1 MKTRAIT
8 GIFFCVV
15 MLASMLLTQEIFAA
29 FFTLLSIWCTYEFYG
44 IIRNEQQRPDTFL
57 GLTVAAVIMTT
68 SSFYLLGYI
77 PGKYM
82 LLSIPLVLAIYLKAL
97 FDKRSLPFNDIAIT
111 FLGILYVI
119 LPFLSFLGLGFIQGR
134 FQAEIPVGFML
145 LLWTSDTGA
154 YLAGRSLGKHKL
166 FERISP
172 KKTWEGFAGGIVLA
186 LVVGY
191 FLAQNY
197 PILPLELWLSMAVL
211 IACFGTLGDLVESM
225 LKRSLNV
232 KDSGTIL
239 PGHGGLLDR
248 FDGLLVAAPLVYILL
263 KFMEL

>member
-8 GIFFCVV
+8 GFFFILV
-15 MLASMLLTQEIFAA
+15 MLASLLINQFVFAA
-29 FFTLLSIWCTYEFYG
+29 FFTVLSVWCTYEFYG
-44 IIRNEQQRPDTFL
+44 IIRNEQQRPDL
-57 GLTVAAVIMTT
+57 GLGLVVATLLMGT
-68 SSFYLLGYI
+68 SSLYFLDYI
-77 PGKYM
+77 PGKYI
-82 LLSIPLVLAIYLKAL
+82 LLSIPFILAIYLKAL
-97 FDKRSLPFNDIAIT
+97 FGKRSLPFNDIAIT

-119 LPFLSFLGLGFIQGR
+119 LPFLSFLALGFVQGS
-134 FQAEIPVGFML
+134 FNACIPLGFML
-145 LLWTSDTGA
+145 MLWTSDTGA

-172 KKTWEGFAGGIVLA
+172 KKTWEGFIGGIALSVVVSLILA
-186 LVVGY
+186 HY
-191 FLAQNY
+191 YPSLAS
-197 PILPLELWLSMAVL
+197 WVWVSMGVI

-248 FDGLLVAAPLVYILL
+248 FDGLLVAAPLVYLLL
-263 KFMEL
+263 KLIY